1 MTSPTF
7 SMTQSISERHE
18 QQSID
23 LKKIKIVIQ
32 MAPQSKRH
40 KKAFVVID

>member
-7 SMTQSISERHE
+7 SMNQSISERHE

-23 LKKIKIVIQ
+23 LKELKLLFKLLLNQKDIK
-32 MAPQSKRH
+32 KLLL
-40 KKAFVVID
+40 

>member
-23 LKKIKIVIQ
+23 LKKLKLLFKWLLNQKDIK
-32 MAPQSKRH
+32 KLLL
-40 KKAFVVID
+40 

>member
-18 QQSID
+18 QQSINLIE
-23 LKKIKIVIQ
+23 LKLLFKI
-32 MAPQSKRH
+32 APQWERH
-40 KKAFVVID
+40 KKAFVIID